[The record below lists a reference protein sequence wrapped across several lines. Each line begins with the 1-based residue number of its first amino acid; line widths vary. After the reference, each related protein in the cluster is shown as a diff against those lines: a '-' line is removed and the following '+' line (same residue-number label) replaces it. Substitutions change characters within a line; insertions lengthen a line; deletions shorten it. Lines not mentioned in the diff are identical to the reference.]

1 MAINYTLKDKES
13 IEAKVTFLRIAPNG
27 KRQTLDDIFT
37 KLSDLSWINRM
48 TPPAL
53 HKSFEI
59 RAKRTLDK
67 LVEIINNSA
76 TLPIVDAVVTDAA
89 EYIVSVLAQEAV
101 VCELG
106 YRDIPL
112 PEIYKQQK
120 SQNPGFDFI
129 VVNARDVVLFGEA
142 KFETGNNAYGSDLSQ
157 IVRFIAEQND
167 IADLVE
173 LYVLI
178 PKQVDKVNQG
188 EKGFVA
194 AFSSTNLKTERLIKN
209 IQRNVNY
216 DVAKGYDELILVAVD
231 ML

>member
-129 VVNARDVVLFGEA
+129 VVNARDVVLFGDA
-142 KFETGNNAYGSDLSQ
+142 RDGKF
-157 IVRFIAEQND
+157 
-167 IADLVE
+167 
-173 LYVLI
+173 
-178 PKQVDKVNQG
+178 
-188 EKGFVA
+188 
-194 AFSSTNLKTERLIKN
+194 
-209 IQRNVNY
+209 
-216 DVAKGYDELILVAVD
+216 
-231 ML
+231 